1 MPKKVKYAYCEVC
14 KKEVEQSSR
23 KPLSRMA
30 KTVWIICT
38 VATLGI
44 VGIAYLIYLAYRP
57 KIFCSDCFSKLTY
70 SDKPFEKPKKK
81 REAMTPKERVLEKVE
96 EEKGPEEEVVKI
108 EPVEKK
114 PAKKK
119 PAEKKP
125 KKKKEEEEEEKEKNY
140 CSFCGEELDE
150 DYPTCPFCQAALKF

>member
-1 MPKKVKYAYCEVC
+1 MPTKVKYAYCERC
-14 KKEVEQSSR
+14 KKEVEQASR

-38 VATLGI
+38 IATLGI
-44 VGIAYLIYLAYRP
+44 AGIIYLIYLAYRP
-57 KIFCSDCFSKLTY
+57 KIYCSDCFTKLTY

-108 EPVEKK
+108 EPVKEK
-114 PAKKK
+114 PGKKK
-119 PAEKKP
+119 PV
-125 KKKKEEEEEEKEKNY
+125 KKKKEEKKEDEKEKIF
-140 CSFCGEELDE
+140 CSFCGEELEE
-150 DYPTCPFCQAALKF
+150 DYPTCPYCQAARKF

>member
-1 MPKKVKYAYCEVC
+1 MPTKIKYAYCEVC

-38 VATLGI
+38 VGTLGI
-44 VGIAYLIYLAYRP
+44 AGIIYLIYLAYRP
-57 KIFCSDCFSKLTY
+57 KIYCPACFSKLTY

-81 REAMTPKERVLEKVE
+81 REAITPKEKLLEKVE
-96 EEKGPEEEVVKI
+96 EEKGPEEEVVKV
-108 EPVEKK
+108 EPIKEK
-114 PAKKK
+114 PAK
-119 PAEKKP
+119 KKP
-125 KKKKEEEEEEKEKNY
+125 KKKKEEEEEKQKIY

-150 DYPTCPFCQAALKF
+150 DYPTCPYCQSARKV